1 MNDSQLSFDFDA
13 ALPAWASKLAVF
25 DLETT
30 GLDLREARIV
40 TACAV
45 EIDSSGAMIGSQEE
59 WLADPGIE
67 IPLVATNVHGVSTAM
82 AVEHGKP
89 AKQVVSE
96 LLEVLRAYLNSGI
109 PVVAYNAPYDFTIL
123 HYEALRHGLEPLDN
137 PSPVLDPYL
146 IDRWVDRYRGGKRNL
161 EFVAQ
166 HYGVQL
172 SDAHNATADAVAAG
186 RVMQAIARKFAGKLP
201 DSLDVLHSAQVQW
214 CLELDANY
222 EAFRRRTTPDFT
234 LDRGWPIRNV

>member
-1 MNDSQLSFDFDA
+1 MNDSQLSFDFEPPLPDWA
-13 ALPAWASKLAVF
+13 AKLAVF

-45 EIDSSGAMIGSQEE
+45 EIDSTGAIIGHQEE
-59 WLADPGIE
+59 WLANPEIE
-67 IPLVATNVHGVSTAM
+67 IPIVATNVHGVSTQM
-82 AVEHGKP
+82 AIEHGRP
-89 AKQVVSE
+89 AKEVVSE
-96 LLEVLRAYLNSGI
+96 LLEVLRAHLKAGT

-123 HYEALRHGLEPLDN
+123 HYEALRHGLEPLDA
-137 PSPVLDPYL
+137 PSPILDPYL

-161 EFVAQ
+161 EIVAQ

-172 SDAHNATADAVAAG
+172 NDAHNATADAVAAG

-201 DSLDVLHSAQVQW
+201 KSGDLLHAAQIVW
-214 CLELDANY
+214 CQELDANY
-222 EAFRRRTTPDFT
+222 EAFRRRTAPDFT
-234 LDRGWPIRNV
+234 LERGWPLRNV